1 MEGTENNKMQ
11 KDLLKK
17 KLKNTV
23 NFNISNIFCCIKCC
37 SFITKK
43 YKEFSSKIS
52 ILFQF
57 ILFLIPTLLLI
68 SGLLIL
74 LELYFFDNIL
84 KFDYYTVIKE
94 EFLRYFLTDLD
105 DINFDLNQKKTSLL
119 FEDISNLIFFKIYF
133 EELNSYGLLDNNSEK
148 IFSDISEMDEN
159 IYKSIELNNT
169 IFSIPKN
176 MSYRF
181 IDSRNDSLSE
191 LAKLY
196 YHFYPL
202 IATETNS
209 VNTPI
214 NQSYLI
220 AYEVDENNKTV
231 GDELYFNFPRITDD
245 FIQNNNFFPYNNFI
259 SPRIEKTCENEIL
272 NDILSLSNT
281 DEEEMLVEEEEEVRE
296 EVGEEGEEEG
306 EEEGGKEK
314 VEEEKRNGTVF
325 NKNWF
330 TFFDCI
336 DRFQNNYDLY
346 FNYFHLNENNRGSIN
361 KTNIVTLQSHL
372 FNNENKKYIIDII
385 FFMGQKKLTTE
396 AFEDSVFIV
405 NKYIPNNKK
414 YSDNQTYVIS
424 NNDITEIALSSQLDE
439 YFHYG
444 LSDENDNF
452 YSEGVF
458 YDNIDINKLYEPHEE
473 YETIDGFYFDLRFF
487 SSFYLYTKLFESSSY
502 DEKYMETDHINYFIF
517 NDSQIIYDI
526 CSKFDF
532 SRYMNSLES
541 NDVDCFTDRNLLYYS
556 RDNINNFF
564 SEGLTLPYCICLPLY
579 CIKNLNKN
587 FNSDE
592 LEFVDEIILP
602 EKCQNNLLF
611 YNNGIE
617 EDIGD
622 DKETIDITTIK
633 LRMGET
639 LNEQLED
646 QFIQF
651 SFDKK
656 NVSGGLSFI
665 YISLINNHDMKYILI
680 DFVQKLNRIESIFT
694 FIIIFGTSV
703 IFIFISILLI
713 LYIYSISK
721 IIDEYNS
728 KAYFYLKKLTDSA
741 NKNDKENNN
750 NEQNIL
756 MRDKNNFETYP
767 LLDKFSEE
775 KNFEENELIE
785 DLYKIYC
792 KFYKVSE
799 NSLFGL
805 LENIQNQKNVLKIK
819 TLNESNE
826 LFKLFLKFALYIPR
840 FKLDI
845 SLDYDFYKDSK
856 LIQNFNKIFSKK
868 TNTKEDKEQILYT
881 KSIIKEL
888 LSTECVDDY
897 GFITNLNF
905 NYMTNINLNKKKEN
919 KNYIQIAMFK
929 KVEEMA
935 KNQNNENIFNNKEE
949 FNIDNIKIVFKNKNL
964 IMKKIEE
971 KFEQDDYLN
980 LSKLESYF
988 NNTLINSFYNYAK
1001 KIIEDDKNT

>member
-1 MEGTENNKMQ
+1 MEGKESNKMQ
-11 KDLLKK
+11 RDILKK
-17 KLKNTV
+17 KLKNSI
-23 NFNISNIFCCIKCC
+23 NFNISNIFCCFRFC
-37 SFITKK
+37 SVIIKK

-52 ILFQF
+52 ILVQF

-68 SGLLIL
+68 AGFLIL
-74 LELYFFDNIL
+74 IELYFFDIVI
-84 KFDYYTVIKE
+84 KFDYYAVIKE
-94 EFLRYFLTDLD
+94 EFLKYFLTDLD

-133 EELNSYGLLDNNSEK
+133 EELSSYGLLDNNSEK
-148 IFSDISEMDEN
+148 IFSDISDMDEN

-176 MSYRF
+176 MSYRY

-209 VNTPI
+209 INTPI
-214 NQSYLI
+214 NQTYLI
-220 AYEVDENNKTV
+220 AYEVDENNTRV

-259 SPRIEKTCENEIL
+259 SPSVEKTCDDEQL
-272 NDILSLSNT
+272 NDIILESDT
-281 DEEEMLVEEEEEVRE
+281 DEEEMLVEEEV
-296 EVGEEGEEEG
+296 EEGEEE
-306 EEEGGKEK
+306 EEGGGDK
-314 VEEEKRNGTVF
+314 TVF

-336 DRFQNNYDLY
+336 DRFQDKYDLY
-346 FNYFHLNENNRGSIN
+346 INYFHLNENNRGSIN

-372 FNNENKKYIIDII
+372 FNNENKSYIIDII
-385 FFMGQKKLTTE
+385 FFMGQKKLTTDV
-396 AFEDSVFIV
+396 FEDSVFIV

-444 LSDENDNF
+444 LSYENDNF

-458 YDNIDINKLYEPHEE
+458 YDNIDINKLYEPEDE
-473 YETIDGFYFDLRFF
+473 YKTIDGFYFDLRFF

-502 DEKYMETDHINYFIF
+502 EEKYMETDHIYYFIF
-517 NDSQIIYDI
+517 NDSKIIENI
-526 CSKFDF
+526 CLKFNF
-532 SRYMNSLES
+532 SRYMNSLET
-541 NDVDCFTDRNLLYYS
+541 NDIDCFSKQNLLYYS
-556 RDNINNFF
+556 RENINNFF
-564 SEGLTLPYCICLPLY
+564 SDGLTLPYCICLPLF
-579 CIKNLNKN
+579 CIKNLKKN
-587 FNSDE
+587 FDSDNP
-592 LEFVDEIILP
+592 EFVDEIILP

-617 EDIGD
+617 EDVGD
-622 DKETIDITTIK
+622 DEKTVDIRTIK
-633 LRMGET
+633 LKMGKT
-639 LNEQLED
+639 LK
-646 QFIQF
+646 F

-656 NVSGGLSFI
+656 NVSGGLSFV
-665 YISLINNHDMKYILI
+665 YISLINNEDMKNILI
-680 DFVQKLNRIESIFT
+680 DFIEELNKIRTTFS
-694 FIIIFGTSV
+694 FIIIFGT
-703 IFIFISILLI
+703 IFIFFFISILLI
-713 LYIYSISK
+713 LYTYSISK

-728 KAYFYLKKLTDSA
+728 KAYFYLKKLTDSK
-741 NKNDKENNN
+741 NKNDQENNN
-750 NEQNIL
+750 NEENIS
-756 MRDKNNFETYP
+756 MRDKNNFEAFP
-767 LLDKFSEE
+767 LLDKFSDE

-792 KFYKVSE
+792 KFYQVSE
-799 NSLFGL
+799 INLFGL
-805 LENIQNQKNVLKIK
+805 LGNKESKKNVLKIK

-826 LFKLFLKFALYIPR
+826 LFKLFLKFAIYIPQ

-845 SLDYDFYKDSK
+845 SIDYDFYKDSK
-856 LIQNFNKIFSKK
+856 LIQNFKKIFSKK

-888 LSTECVDDY
+888 LSTELVNDY

-935 KNQNNENIFNNKEE
+935 KKQNNENIFNNKEE